1 MKPILLSNK
10 QSLLGVRAMQR
21 ATIAAV
27 AAAFAAPHF
36 VARQSGV
43 LVPEMILDAEHQFSN
58 SQALT
63 ATALST
69 NVVDLSVDRNI
80 GHGEP
85 MGVVFNVEVA
95 ADQTT
100 GDEDYTFDVETAS
113 DAGITTARKLLGRR
127 IFESGT
133 PTAPAEDAD
142 LLVAGFKFVIP
153 IPKGGLSES
162 ERYLAARY
170 TLAGTTPSITV
181 SAHLMP
187 LSMIEVGSVHYPKGY
202 TIS

>member
-1 MKPILLSNK
+1 MKKLLAVTAVV
-10 QSLLGVRAMQR
+10 SLAIGLACVSPWAG
-21 ATIAAV
+21 AAV
-27 AAAFAAPHF
+27 
-36 VARQSGV
+36 VAVACAG
-43 LVPEMILDAEHQFSN
+43 MILDAQHQFSD

-69 NVVDLSVDRNI
+69 NVIDLSQDRSI
-80 GHGEP
+80 GSGEP
-85 MGVVFNVEVA
+85 MCVVFNVEVA

-100 GDEDYTFDVETAS
+100 GDEDYQFDVEYAS
-113 DAGITTARKLLGRR
+113 NAGISANRKLIGRR

-153 IPKGGLSES
+153 IPPAALSES
-162 ERYLAARY
+162 EQFLGVRY
-170 TLAGTTPSITV
+170 TLAGTTPSVTV

-187 LSMIEVGSVHYPKGY
+187 MAMIEVGQVSFPKGY